1 MNSRYI
7 FKKKRWLS
15 REVAEDVSSD
25 IAIKYKRMLKHW
37 IKTNNQLE
45 PFSPP
50 FNSRSPRLLTDAPSL
65 SPGPGSYECKQPT
78 TNSKRL
84 ALPKHNDGID
94 TQFQWM
100 FNDERSRALTQS
112 AGYCPVGPGAYSPHQ
127 TSKSPKITWGKSSRF
142 VIQTP
147 TQLPGPGSYD
157 YSKERT
163 TGSAAQ
169 SSFKSKIPKLPLTPT
184 PIEPKTN
191 DLHSDIEEEQS
202 EEEERLQTPK
212 K

>member
-7 FKKKRWLS
+7 FRKKRWLS
-15 REVAEDVSSD
+15 REVAEEVSSD

-37 IKTNNQLE
+37 IKTSNQLE

-50 FNSRSPRLLTDAPSL
+50 FNSRSPRLPTDLASL
-65 SPGPGSYECKQPT
+65 SPGPGTYDYHPPAS
-78 TNSKRL
+78 SKRL

-94 TQFQWM
+94 SQFQWM
-100 FNDERSRALTQS
+100 FNDERSRALTHS
-112 AGYCPVGPGAYSPHQ
+112 AGHCPVGPGAYEPHQ

-142 VIQTP
+142 SSQTP

-157 YSKERT
+157 YSQERK
-163 TGSAAQ
+163 TGPAAQ

-184 PIEPKTN
+184 PHEPKTN
-191 DLHSDIEEEQS
+191 ELHSDIEEEQS
-202 EEEERLQTPK
+202 EEEERAQTPK